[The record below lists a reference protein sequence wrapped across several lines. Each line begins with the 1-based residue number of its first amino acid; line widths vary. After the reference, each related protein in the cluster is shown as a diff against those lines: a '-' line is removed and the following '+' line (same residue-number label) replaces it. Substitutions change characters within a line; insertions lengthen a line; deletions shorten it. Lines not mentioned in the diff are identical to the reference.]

1 MMLAAMPSGIQR
13 EGQQV
18 LSYFCVFMALLVN
31 QLKLIRIYENN
42 QNNLPC
48 FIDLISYIAVYVF
61 VSVCFVYVCVCV
73 CILPGQIW
81 TLCRCWKNQLKL
93 T

>member
-48 FIDLISYIAVYVF
+48 FIDLISDIAVYVC
-61 VSVCFVYVCVCV
+61 VSACVCV
-73 CILPGQIW
+73 CILPDQIW
-81 TLCRCWKNQLKL
+81 TPCRCWKNQLKL